1 MSDVL
6 YKPVGLFSLPFVF
19 DFTLFRDSARH
30 SGSCWETELKG
41 DTKPG
46 RKKNKS
52 DQGKIQIL
60 KHPGGAS
67 RHEQRR
73 WNQSYIREN

>member
-1 MSDVL
+1 M
-6 YKPVGLFSLPFVF
+6 PFVF

-60 KHPGGAS
+60 KHPGEPPGMS
-67 RHEQRR
+67 RGGGIKATSEKTDSILSPWAGR
-73 WNQSYIREN
+73 